1 MCTFCSY
8 FELFS
13 ILRTKMDKIADEIV
27 LRIFCLLD
35 IQDVI
40 NCRIVSKR
48 FNRIT
53 EDSFI
58 YK

>member
-1 MCTFCSY
+1 
-8 FELFS
+8 
-13 ILRTKMDKIADEIV
+13 MDKIADEIV

-35 IQDVI
+35 IQDII

-48 FNRIT
+48 FSRIT